1 MENTTKSSRPTAFG
15 IFLTSAVIAAMITSL
30 FSYQA
35 SRETNRYLIDIE
47 KMKRESELTTF
58 RYVKIYTAIEE
69 ISSLP
74 DVDYTYIKRDGD
86 KFVQDKELFK
96 NVVQQTTKRYGSVM
110 KIFKRV
116 KPLMDESFL
125 TSVASAIAEEVRQSS
140 ALTQALYTNQ
150 PLPKGVDTVTLTEA
164 RQKVEAEITESLG
177 HQVSS
182 LTSAT
187 SILKSR

>member
-1 MENTTKSSRPTAFG
+1 
-15 IFLTSAVIAAMITSL
+15 
-30 FSYQA
+30 
-35 SRETNRYLIDIE
+35 
-47 KMKRESELTTF
+47 MKRESELTTF